1 MKSTKCQ
8 SYTCDQEFGSYV
20 PIYESRDYE
29 SNEIVL
35 HCLSCAMELFGVT
48 LEEILYAKVHG
59 LKRIN

>member
-1 MKSTKCQ
+1 MKSTECQ
-8 SYTCDQEFGSYV
+8 SFYCDQEFGPYI

-35 HCLSCAMELFGVT
+35 LCLSCAMELFGVT
-48 LEEILYAKVHG
+48 LDEILYLKIPG